1 MSAVIAPKN
10 ITPFNSRQGNKAA
23 STASRSSQ
31 KFQEALAAA
40 TKSRNNPATGDT
52 QPASAD
58 KNYAVLQG
66 DTLSE
71 IVAAESRKLGVN
83 HSTRELYAMVD
94 RIAARNQLANPDK
107 LMPGQELDL
116 GSLTTIDRNQAGRTP
131 PEPSVHFTSAPSTV
145 TGNRYGQPPQTT
157 MQSPL
162 TGKITS
168 LFGMRTHPVLG
179 ETLHHDGIDISG
191 PTGTPVK
198 PLSAGVVTFA
208 GDNGGYGLMVEVEH
222 ENGLTSR
229 YAHLSALAVRKGER
243 INPDQTIGQVGQTG
257 LATGPHLHLEILR
270 RDTPIDP
277 LTVLDRGRIEPG
289 LLVAGARTS
298 YRR

>member
-1 MSAVIAPKN
+1 MSTVIAPKN
-10 ITPFNSRQGNKAA
+10 ITPFNNRQGNKAA
-23 STASRSSQ
+23 SITNQSSQ
-31 KFQEALAAA
+31 KFHDVLATAQSRSKAAA
-40 TKSRNNPATGDT
+40 GDT
-52 QPASAD
+52 QPASVN
-58 KNYAVLQG
+58 KNYAVQQG

-71 IVAAESRKLGVN
+71 IVAAESRKLGGN
-83 HSTRELYAMVD
+83 HSTPELYAMVD

-116 GSLTTIDRNQAGRTP
+116 GSLTHIIQNQAGRTL
-131 PEPSVHFTSAPSTV
+131 PEPAVNRASTPTTQ
-145 TGNRYGQPPQTT
+145 TGNSYGQPPQTG

-179 ETLHHDGIDISG
+179 ETLHHNGIDISR

-198 PLSAGVVTFA
+198 PLSTGVVTFA
-208 GDNGGYGLMVEVEH
+208 GENGGYGLMVEVEH

-229 YAHLSALAVRKGER
+229 YAHLSTLAVRKGEH

-270 RDTPIDP
+270 HDTPIDP
-277 LTVLDRGRIEPG
+277 LTVLHRGDIEPG